1 MGAGGF
7 VAGDVKNYPGKVT
20 RHVVNACVLGA
31 MGGLIFGYDLGISG
45 GVTSMAPFLNKFFP
59 DVYRKEALDTSTNQ
73 YCKFNDM
80 GLTLFTSSLYLAAL
94 IASFGASYI
103 TRTWGRKRTMLLGG
117 IIFFIGAALNA
128 GAVDLSML
136 IAGRILLGV
145 GVGFS
150 TQVISPSIYNKKKIN
165 ALWWHH
171 VFHRSSIYHAFY
183 MLN

>member
-1 MGAGGF
+1 
-7 VAGDVKNYPGKVT
+7 
-20 RHVVNACVLGA
+20 
-31 MGGLIFGYDLGISG
+31 
-45 GVTSMAPFLNKFFP
+45 
-59 DVYRKEALDTSTNQ
+59 
-73 YCKFNDM
+73 
-80 GLTLFTSSLYLAAL
+80 
-94 IASFGASYI
+94 
-103 TRTWGRKRTMLLGG
+103 MLLGG